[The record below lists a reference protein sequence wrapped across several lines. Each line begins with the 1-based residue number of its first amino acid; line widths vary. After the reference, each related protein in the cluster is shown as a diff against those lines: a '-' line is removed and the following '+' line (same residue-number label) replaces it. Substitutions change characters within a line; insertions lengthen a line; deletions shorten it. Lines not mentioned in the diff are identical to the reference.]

1 MSCMCGHKLVHS
13 VHLGHVAPCV
23 GNECARICVQV
34 SMAEHLRTSEV
45 TGMIEPS
52 CLILAPKLE

>member
-1 MSCMCGHKLVHS
+1 MAITGSLVQLYEL
-13 VHLGHVAPCV
+13 VKEG
-23 GNECARICVQV
+23 GARICVQV

-52 CLILAPKLE
+52 CLILEPKLE